1 MTSSNYGE
9 DEYALLSEVLIFLIS
24 LVAGS
29 LGSMLGLGGGFFIVP
44 ALVLFLDF
52 PMHEAVSLS
61 LASICGIASS
71 SFLIYAKNG
80 TVNFKLGFSL
90 EFFTFLG
97 VLIGSIFANHLSSSF
112 LEFLFGIVLI
122 YVSFRMIKSSPVKYK
137 KNPTSRRT
145 FSFAFAYFSSFIAGL
160 IASMLGLGGGV
171 LKVPIMT
178 LILNVPIKMAIGTSE
193 LMITITSFT
202 ATMSYYLQGVGK
214 IYYELFGLTGGFLG
228 GQLGSR
234 TSLKMKSLL
243 LKKLFALVLGCL
255 SVIMLIKATT

>member
-1 MTSSNYGE
+1 MTSSKCGE

-71 SFLIYAKNG
+71 SFLIYAKSG

-122 YVSFRMIKSSPVKYK
+122 YVSFRMIKSPVKYK

-234 TSLKMKSLL
+234 TSLKMKSPL

-255 SVIMLIKATT
+255 SVVMLIKATT

>member
-1 MTSSNYGE
+1 MTSSKCGE

-44 ALVLFLDF
+44 ALVLFLGF

-71 SFLIYAKNG
+71 SFLIYAKSG

-122 YVSFRMIKSSPVKYK
+122 YVSFRMIKSPVKYK
-137 KNPTSRRT
+137 KNPASRT

-234 TSLKMKSLL
+234 TSLKMKSPL

-255 SVIMLIKATT
+255 SVVMLIKATT